1 MDDHLYRQ
9 RAAERALDYVE
20 NGMAIG
26 LGTGSTASCMLR
38 ELAARLA
45 EGRLHRIVGVPTSE
59 QTAALARK
67 LGIPLTTLEQHPSL
81 DLALDGADEIDPH
94 LRLIKG
100 LGGAMLREKIVAA
113 SAQRFIVM
121 ASFSKRVERLGE
133 RSPLPV
139 EVVAFGMP
147 LCMRRLAALGAEPAL
162 RRDHTGAPFV
172 TDEGNLILDSHFG
185 IIDDPEAL
193 AAAICAIPGV
203 VAHGL
208 FLGMA
213 SLAVI
218 AGPDG
223 IVELECPDASRR

>member
-26 LGTGSTASCMLR
+26 LGTGSTASFMLR
-38 ELAARLA
+38 GLA
-45 EGRLHRIVGVPTSE
+45 ERLVAGRLQRIAGVPTSE
-59 QTAALARK
+59 QTAALARE
-67 LGIPLTTLEQHPSL
+67 LGIPLTTLDQHPSL
-81 DLALDGADEIDPH
+81 DLALDGADEIDPQ

-113 SAQRFIVM
+113 SAERFIVM
-121 ASFSKRVERLGE
+121 ASVSKRVSRLGE

-147 LCMRRLAALGAEPAL
+147 LCVRRLMALGGEPTL
-162 RRDHTGAPFV
+162 RRDRSGAPFV
-172 TDEGNLILDSHFG
+172 TDEGHLILDCHFG
-185 IIDDPEAL
+185 VIADPEAL
-193 AAAICAIPGV
+193 AASISAIPGV

-223 IVELECPDASRR
+223 VMELWAERD

>member
-20 NGMAIG
+20 SGMALG
-26 LGTGSTASCMLR
+26 LGTGSTAFCMLR
-38 ELAARLA
+38 GLAARLA
-45 EGRLHRIVGVPTSE
+45 EGRLQRIAGVPTSE
-59 QTAALARK
+59 QTAALARE
-67 LGIPLTTLEQHPSL
+67 LGIPLTTLDQHPTL

-113 SAQRFIVM
+113 SAERFIVM
-121 ASFSKRVERLGE
+121 ASDRKRVERLGE

-147 LCMRRLAALGAEPAL
+147 LCMRRLAALGAEPVL
-162 RRDHTGAPFV
+162 RRDRSGVPFV
-172 TDEGNLILDSHFG
+172 TDEGHLILDCHFG
-185 IIDDPEAL
+185 VIADPESL

-208 FLGMA
+208 FLDMA

-223 IVELECPDASRR
+223 VVEISADER

>member
-1 MDDHLYRQ
+1 MDDHLYRR

-20 NGMAIG
+20 SGMAIG
-26 LGTGSTASCMLR
+26 LGTGSTASFMLR
-38 ELAARLA
+38 GLAARLA
-45 EGRLHRIVGVPTSE
+45 DGRLQRIVGVPTSE
-59 QTAALARK
+59 QTAALARE
-67 LGIPLTTLEQHPSL
+67 LGIPLTTLDRHPSL

-113 SAQRFIVM
+113 SAARFVVM
-121 ASFSKRVERLGE
+121 ASVSKRVERLGE

-139 EVVAFGMP
+139 EVVTFGMP
-147 LCMRRLAALGAEPAL
+147 LCMRRLAALGGEPVL
-162 RRDHTGAPFV
+162 RCDHSGAPFV
-172 TDEGNLILDSHFG
+172 TDEGNLILDCHFG
-185 IIDDPEAL
+185 VIADPEAL